1 MIAVR
6 REMSRMESSAEQCDA
21 GLRYFLDRARRD
33 DAWGWAMVNI
43 GALRLLFGAETSTSA
58 EQTIAEGIEVGEF
71 VIADASVGRDL
82 VLGTAHARSSPTFA
96 KAAHQTCR
104 KSPPGCTV
112 GSWREGRCDQ
122 SDRRP

>member
-43 GALRLLFGAETSTSA
+43 RALRPLFGAETSTSA

-82 VLGTAHARSSPTFA
+82 VLGTAHAAILTHLRQGSASDMPQIA
-96 KAAHQTCR
+96 PGMYCR
-104 KSPPGCTV
+104 V
-112 GSWREGRCDQ
+112 LA
-122 SDRRP
+122 